1 MRIVA
6 TSLAVAGTLGLAACA
21 VQPPEGP
28 SFAAMPGN
36 GKTYEEFQ
44 QDNARCQQTAMQSVP
59 YSPAQ
64 AANQSAVGS
73 AVIGTALGAA
83 AGAAIGSVGGAV
95 GAGAAVGGAAGLL
108 AGSAIGANNAQ
119 ASSAGLQQRYDV
131 TFAQC
136 MAAAG
141 EKVPDLTANSG
152 GYPAPAAVGYAPAY
166 AYPAYYPP
174 PYYYGPPV
182 AVGIGFGWGGGW
194 GGGWRRHW

>member
-1 MRIVA
+1 MRYVA

-21 VQPPEGP
+21 VEPPQGP

-44 QDNARCQQTAMQSVP
+44 QDNYRCQQTAMQSVP

-83 AGAAIGSVGGAV
+83 AGAALGSVGGAV

-152 GYPAPAAVGYAPAY
+152 GGYPAPAVAYAPAY
-166 AYPAYYPP
+166 GYPAYYPP

-182 AVGIGFGWGGGW
+182 AVGVGFGWGGGY
-194 GGGWRRHW
+194 WRRHW